1 MFTITLILKM
11 ASFVFFGTNFRT
23 PTGEAKSKHISSH
36 FIRHQILWFKT
47 CTEAQCFI
55 GFVVFLIA

>member
-1 MFTITLILKM
+1 M
-11 ASFVFFGTNFRT
+11 ASFVFFVTNFRT

-55 GFVVFLIA
+55 GFVVFLIV